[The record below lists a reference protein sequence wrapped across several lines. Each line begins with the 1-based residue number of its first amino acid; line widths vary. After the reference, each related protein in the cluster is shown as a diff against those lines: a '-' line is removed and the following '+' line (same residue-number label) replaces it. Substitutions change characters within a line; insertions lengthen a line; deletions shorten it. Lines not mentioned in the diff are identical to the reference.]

1 MRRQFIVECDEIIAE
16 LNERESKTSQEI
28 FHLKK
33 TEKLFYQA
41 IEGIPLDNND
51 KNLLTKEEKD
61 IYTRLVQTV
70 QAKESAQ
77 SHLQDTQNR
86 YDCTKADFDA
96 LAKNFEK
103 AKQNYS
109 QAQYALEEYLNSKN
123 NNLPE
128 IGVEDST
135 QVKNTNSEDKIGNV
149 DTGIGKRTDKY
160 ISIGSVAGLS
170 CLLLRKKKKVK

>member
-1 MRRQFIVECDEIIAE
+1 M
-16 LNERESKTSQEI
+16 
-28 FHLKK
+28 
-33 TEKLFYQA
+33 
-41 IEGIPLDNND
+41 
-51 KNLLTKEEKD
+51 
-61 IYTRLVQTV
+61 VQTV

-86 YDCTKADFDA
+86 YDYAKADFDA
-96 LAKNFEK
+96 LAENFEK

-128 IGVEDST
+128 MEVEDASSGNQASVNFTSST
-135 QVKNTNSEDKIGNV
+135 QAKNTNLEDKIGNV

-160 ISIGSVAGLS
+160 MSIGSITGLG